1 MEITQK
7 VIDNL
12 VKTILKQT
20 KGTLERAEDAAQSAI
35 EAYLKKI
42 AKGETVY
49 EPMAFLALVGR
60 RKYFSVLKKESRQGM
75 YIPWHMPSNDHLEDS
90 FLGEQNR
97 DVLVALSQG
106 HPIREVAEAY
116 GLTYYRVREI
126 KEDWIN
132 S

>member
-1 MEITQK
+1 MEITRK
-7 VIDNL
+7 VIDDL
-12 VKTILKQT
+12 VKTVLKQT
-20 KGTLERAEDAAQSAI
+20 KGTIERAEDAAQTAL
-35 EAYLKKI
+35 EAYVRKT
-42 AKGETVY
+42 AKGETIN
-49 EPMAFLALVGR
+49 EPMAFLALVAK
-60 RKYFSVLKKESRQGM
+60 RKYYTTLKKESKQGM

-97 DVLVALSQG
+97 NVLVALSQG